1 MENYRINT
9 SFEELTVVEMTQ
21 IDGGKFKEFLEGLD
35 FLNQKWDAWKKSF
48 IEGWNS
54 YPY

>member
-1 MENYRINT
+1 MKKDTINT
-9 SFEELTVVEMTQ
+9 PLVELTTNEMIQ
-21 IDGGKFKEFLEGLD
+21 IDGGKFKDFLEAID
-35 FLNQKWDAWKKSF
+35 YLNQKWDSWKNSF